1 MKKIIYSIS
10 ALLLLTGF
18 ISCTEEFDIEQ
29 EEKAIIAV
37 IEEETAA
44 FIARDYDRLAANYV
58 QDETNIRFTSG
69 KSGFKYYVGWE
80 ELSARFKEYFKNN
93 PEPDQWRQV
102 RTNYKIK
109 VYQES
114 AWVVFENEGLQSAGR
129 FSEPTGKGI
138 DVRFLEKIDGKWK
151 ITFLASVITS
161 SFDEGTEKD
170 PETDRS
176 N

>member
-1 MKKIIYSIS
+1 MKKIIYLIS
-10 ALLLLTGF
+10 ALLLLTIF
-18 ISCTEEFDIEQ
+18 ISCTEKIDIEK

-37 IEEETAA
+37 IQEETAA

-58 QDETNIRFTSG
+58 QDETNIRFTAG

-80 ELSARFKEYFKNN
+80 ELSTRFKEYFKNN

-102 RTNYKIK
+102 TTNYRIKI
-109 VYQES
+109 YQES
-114 AWVVFENEGLQSAGR
+114 AWVVFENEGLQSTGR

-151 ITFLASVITS
+151 IVFLAAVITS
-161 SFDEGTEKD
+161 PYEEGVDEKSE
-170 PETDRS
+170 
-176 N
+176 